1 VLLMAGDH
9 ANCVKETASATLLK
23 KTYSLWYLLYRRRP
37 AGSVIMGRRAS
48 IAKIAGEDLIFA
60 NTTRTGPGV
69 EIVPES
75 PFVHTE

>member
-1 VLLMAGDH
+1 LRI
-9 ANCVKETASATLLK
+9 TS
-23 KTYSLWYLLYRRRP
+23 SLWYLLYQRRP

-60 NTTRTGPGV
+60 NTTRTGQDV